1 MTDAARCVACGRE
14 ASEFNSVPDADGV
27 CRLIAFEKFTV
38 CFSCIPTC
46 NETVL
51 VNESMEPE
59 EAALRCWYS
68 GIKNAGLPFEEQ
80 AETVMARD
88 EVLVADAVAA
98 RDAAWREAVERVRM
112 LHSASCLRWI
122 RNDESQPCSCD
133 DTTKI
138 HNAALDALL
147 AAMEGA

>member
-1 MTDAARCVACGRE
+1 MTDAVRCQKEIWSGGRYTPTRCERKAVRDGYCTQHHPDSVAKRRNDSEARYKAALESQRE
-14 ASEFNSVPDADGV
+14 ARQRPVRE
-27 CRLIAFEKFTV
+27 
-38 CFSCIPTC
+38 
-46 NETVL
+46 
-51 VNESMEPE
+51 
-59 EAALRCWYS
+59 
-68 GIKNAGLPFEEQ
+68 
-80 AETVMARD
+80 
-88 EVLVADAVAA
+88 AVAA

-147 AAMEGA
+147 LAMQKGGA

>member
-1 MTDAARCVACGRE
+1 MTDAVRE
-14 ASEFNSVPDADGV
+14 ARERVTELAWAPGVRFMGEGARFAEGLDA
-27 CRLIAFEKFTV
+27 L
-38 CFSCIPTC
+38 
-46 NETVL
+46 L
-51 VNESMEPE
+51 
-59 EAALRCWYS
+59 
-68 GIKNAGLPFEEQ
+68 
-80 AETVMARD
+80 
-88 EVLVADAVAA
+88 AA

-147 AAMEGA
+147 AAMEDA